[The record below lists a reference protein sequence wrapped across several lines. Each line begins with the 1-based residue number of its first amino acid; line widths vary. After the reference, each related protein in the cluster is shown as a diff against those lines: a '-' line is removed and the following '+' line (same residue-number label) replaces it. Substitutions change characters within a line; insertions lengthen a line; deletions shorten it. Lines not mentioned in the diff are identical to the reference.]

1 MIQASTDLKWL
12 PLYEALASDVRLK
25 MIELLAKQP
34 MNNKDLA
41 AHLHIS
47 SAIVTSHVRKLQEA
61 GIVESKLERINGGTH
76 KINRLCVEGVQI
88 LFPTQNTTM
97 RHFHEVSIPVGHYMK
112 FAVEPTCGLATT
124 EKIIGQFDEPRYF
137 YDPERV
143 DANILWFGTGFVEYH
158 IPNYVLSSQ
167 RLTEIEISMEISS
180 EAPGI
185 AENWPSDIYFYLNDI
200 PLGFWTSPGDSG
212 NGRGT
217 YTPKWWS
224 DNTNQYGLLKIIRIS
239 DEGTFIDGQQISQT
253 SLQDLKQTRNSWN
266 LRFAVEHDAKN
277 VGGFTLYG
285 KGFGNYNQDITFK
298 TYYEE

>member
-76 KINRLCVEGVQI
+76 KINRLCVEGVQL

-112 FAVEPTCGLATT
+112 FAVEPTCGLATS

-212 NGRGT
+212 SGRGT